1 VLWRAQIR
9 VDYWDE
15 EIAAHAAARGLTVSD
30 VVSEDEIVVTC
41 TWETE
46 VHRRAAPPCP
56 PSPRSW
62 GVGAGWRGAE
72 EHQVR
77 CRPCAAD
84 LAGPACVA
92 VDEPEPPGVCA
103 LDLVELGAVVR
114 YAPGLRPSRLGF
126 GQLAVG
132 TMTVLT
138 GSARRAWATLLRG
151 GRGAVRRGPRGWS
164 G

>member
-62 GVGAGWRGAE
+62 VSGQAGAGR
-72 EHQVR
+72 R
-77 CRPCAAD
+77 SIRCAAAHA
-84 LAGPACVA
+84 LPTSQGLPVWQSMSRSRPASV
-92 VDEPEPPGVCA
+92 PWT
-103 LDLVELGAVVR
+103 
-114 YAPGLRPSRLGF
+114 S
-126 GQLAVG
+126 
-132 TMTVLT
+132 
-138 GSARRAWATLLRG
+138 
-151 GRGAVRRGPRGWS
+151 
-164 G
+164 